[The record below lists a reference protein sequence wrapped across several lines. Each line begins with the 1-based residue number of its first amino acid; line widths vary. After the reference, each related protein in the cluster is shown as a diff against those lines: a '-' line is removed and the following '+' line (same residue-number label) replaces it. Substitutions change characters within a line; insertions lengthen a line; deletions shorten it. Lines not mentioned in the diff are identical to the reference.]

1 MKICTFGTWRLGDA
15 TPLSLHIV
23 PFSWGQLRL
32 SLGEGYGNPGLQI
45 IVRFF
50 FGWPF
55 AIGVGRRTGLPE
67 EDCLIQI
74 GVLYVIKRMRQS
86 SIC

>member
-1 MKICTFGTWRLGDA
+1 MKIGTFGNWRLGDA
-15 TPLSLHIV
+15 IPLSLHIG
-23 PFSWGQLRL
+23 PSSCDQLRL
-32 SLGEGYGNPGLQI
+32 SLGEDCGNLQI
-45 IVRFF
+45 NARFF